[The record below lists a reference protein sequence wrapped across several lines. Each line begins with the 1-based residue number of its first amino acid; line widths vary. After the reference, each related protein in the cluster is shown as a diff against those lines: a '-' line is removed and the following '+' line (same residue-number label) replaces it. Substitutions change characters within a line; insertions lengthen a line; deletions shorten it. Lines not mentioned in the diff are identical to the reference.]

1 MNEEETKVE
10 VTETEEVKAEEV
22 KTEETPVAETVS
34 ETVAVEEAP
43 AAEKKDLDLTQM
55 FDVVKKNIKWIAIGV
70 VALILICLIG
80 SCAANSGSRFT
91 TIEESNS
98 YMKLESDLVVDLDG
112 GEITFD
118 ENVAVLTSS
127 ADQSLTVV
135 KDTDNTLFVLDGTE
149 AVEVAKEV
157 GYYVLSVYGDSI
169 AYVTEVEDS
178 VGTLNLYT
186 VSKKKSVEIAEEVY
200 AGDIVLSADGKS
212 VAYVSDC
219 EVEEGWYSNTVT
231 GTVFVSKNGKA
242 GKEVSSDAMPL
253 AVSDGGKY
261 VFYIKDDD
269 KLFMNDEKLGTEI
282 NSGVYFNQDCTEIVF
297 NEDDDTMYFTAKMKE
312 PVKVKKGSFNGIYAP
327 ATMVQNTAMTASGE
341 YVMKYLGVD
350 SFNETLW
357 RIDYSE
363 AYYVFDKGEETEK
376 LSSSITTYQMT
387 ENGKSMLYLDGSELV
402 LIENISKSRECESV
416 AHGLYYVNKFV
427 ASEDLKDIYY
437 YDSDEDELCYLKKGE
452 GVRIADDAENFVYSD
467 KYGVL
472 YFIEDDELFYA
483 TTSAK
488 SVKDVCGE
496 EVAMVYADKNAVY
509 FIFQEDDTYSVMK
522 MTGKAK
528 YESVL
533 ELDQEDI
540 WNLSVN

>member
-1 MNEEETKVE
+1 MNEEETKVG
-10 VTETEEVKAEEV
+10 VTEEV
-22 KTEETPVAETVS
+22 KTEESPVAETAS
-34 ETVAVEEAP
+34 ENVTVEEAP
-43 AAEKKDLDLTQM
+43 ATEKKDLDLTQM
-55 FDVVKKNIKWIAIGV
+55 LDVVKKNIKWIAIGV
-70 VALILICLIG
+70 AALIVICVIG
-80 SCAANSGSRFT
+80 SIVANSGSRFVT
-91 TIEESNS
+91 TEETNN
-98 YMKLESDLVVDLDG
+98 YMKLESDVVVDFNG

-118 ENVAVLTSS
+118 ENVSAIASN

-135 KDTDNTLFVLDGTE
+135 KDTENTLFVLDGAK

-157 GYYVLSVYGDSI
+157 GYYTLSAYGDSI
-169 AYVTEVEDS
+169 AYVADVEDS
-178 VGTLNLYT
+178 LGTLYLYT

-231 GTVFVSKNGKA
+231 GTVFVSKNGKE

-261 VFYIKDDD
+261 VFYIKGDD
-269 KLFMNDEKLGTEI
+269 KLFMNEEKLGTEI
-282 NSGVYFNQDCTEIVF
+282 SSGVYFNQDCTEIVF
-297 NEDDDTMYFTAKMKE
+297 NEDGDTMYFTAKMKG
-312 PVKVKKGSFNGIYAP
+312 PVKVKKGSFSGIYAP
-327 ATMVQNTAMTASGE
+327 ATMVQGSAMTGNGS
-341 YVMKYLGVD
+341 YVMQYLGVD

-402 LIENISKSRECESV
+402 LLKNISKSREGENV
-416 AHGLYYVNKFV
+416 ARGLYYVNKFV

-437 YDSDEDELCYLKKGE
+437 YDTDEDELCYLKKGE
-452 GVRIADDAENFVYSD
+452 GVRIADDAEDFVYSD

-496 EVAMVYADKNAVY
+496 EVATVFADKNAVY
-509 FIFQEDDTYSVMK
+509 FMFQEDDNYSVMK

-540 WNLSVN
+540 WNLSIN

>member
-10 VTETEEVKAEEV
+10 VTATEDVKTEEV
-22 KTEETPVAETVS
+22 KTEETQAAEPVS
-34 ETVAVEEAP
+34 ETVVESEAP
-43 AAEKKDLDLTQM
+43 VAEKKDLDLTQM

-70 VALILICLIG
+70 AALIVICIIG
-80 SCAANSGSRFT
+80 SIAANSGSRFA
-91 TIEESNS
+91 TIEEENS
-98 YMKLESDLVVDLDG
+98 YMKLESDLVVNFDG
-112 GEITFD
+112 DEITFD

-127 ADQSLTVV
+127 ADQSLTVAT
-135 KDTDNTLFVLDGTE
+135 DTENTLFVLDDAE

-157 GYYVLSVYGDSI
+157 GFYTLSVYGDAI
-169 AYVTEVEDS
+169 AYVADVEDS
-178 VGTLNLYT
+178 VGTLYLYN

-212 VAYVSDC
+212 VAYVGDC
-219 EVEEGWYSNTVT
+219 EVEEGWYSNTVS

-253 AVSDGGKY
+253 AVSDDGKY
-261 VFYIKDDD
+261 VFYIKDED
-269 KLFMNDEKLGTEI
+269 KLFMNEEKLGTEI
-282 NSGVYFNQDCTEIVF
+282 NSGVFFNQDGTEIVF
-297 NEDDDTMYFTAKMKE
+297 IEDDDTMYFTAKMKE
-312 PVKVKKGSFNGIYAP
+312 PVKVKKGSFSGIYAP
-327 ATMVQNTAMTASGE
+327 ATMVQNTVMTANGR

-350 SFNETLW
+350 SFDETLW

-376 LSSSITTYQMT
+376 LGSSVTTYQMT

-402 LIENISKSRECESV
+402 KIENISKSREGESI
-416 AHGLYYVNKFV
+416 ARGLYYVNKFV

-437 YDSDEDELCYLKKGE
+437 YDSDEDELRYLKKGE

-496 EVAMVYADKNAVY
+496 EVTMVYADKNAVY
-509 FIFQEDDTYSVMK
+509 FILQEDDTYSVMK